1 MGNLLSFDDEMDGEL
16 NGAVAREQ
24 LQQRQRAQVLL
35 LSQLRQEGGGP
46 AALGLRPMQ
55 QPSLRQTQVFK
66 NPLHVRAKS
75 VQLSC
80 TSQSEGQ
87 ESEQWQLSFIF
98 DALVPCEVLVHVGRC
113 GVEVRQSLHAAGE
126 APSADVVVSETGC
139 GEYRWVSSPV
149 QFREGL
155 NQEFRGAIELGE
167 FASSAEAQPENTL
180 DTFAEGLRPRSR
192 TQGFCIELKA
202 VKTRRSIRDT
212 SPSRPRS
219 RSQSFEGPT
228 RRPSQEETTMIKNE
242 DASQGLAA
250 EWTIGRFVRRD
261 CNQVAMEMAENPGE
275 VVEAKILSQSVKL
288 PENSD
293 NALAPCYSMFE
304 VYGADPS
311 ESGIGAE
318 CAICMS
324 ERRDTAVLPCRHM
337 CLCSGCAETMRT
349 QIQYHS
355 YRCPICRERV
365 SSLLQ
370 KRPELP

>member
-1 MGNLLSFDDEMDGEL
+1 MGNLLSFDDEMDGEV

-35 LSQLRQEGGGP
+35 LSQLRQESGGP

-80 TSQSEGQ
+80 TQSNEEE

-113 GVEVRQSLHAAGE
+113 GVEVRQSLHPGDNN
-126 APSADVVVSETGC
+126 ADVVVSETGC
-139 GEYRWVSSPV
+139 GEYRWVSSPA

-155 NQEFRGAIELGE
+155 NQEFRGSIELGD
-167 FASSAEAQPENTL
+167 FATAEVPEPTL
-180 DTFAEGLRPRSR
+180 DPIAEGMRPRIRS
-192 TQGFCIELKA
+192 QGFCIELKA
-202 VKTRRSIRDT
+202 VKARRSLRVDN

-219 RSQSFEGPT
+219 RSQSIGSLEGPQ
-228 RRPSQEETTMIKNE
+228 RRPSQEETSLSGRE
-242 DASQGLAA
+242 DGSLGLAA
-250 EWTIGRFVRRD
+250 EWTTGRFVRRD
-261 CNQVAMEMAENPGE
+261 CHQVSMEISENPGE
-275 VVEAKILSQSVKL
+275 VVEAKIFSQSVKL
-288 PENSD
+288 PENSM
-293 NALAPCYSMFE
+293 APCYSMFE

-311 ESGIGAE
+311 EGGIGAE

-370 KRPELP
+370 KRPES